1 MKRSIIFFLCVVFVL
16 LLVSFPRPGYSI
28 RKDTKL
34 ILDQLQ
40 QLERI
45 IKDLEAKITTI
56 STETNSMS
64 QRISTIE
71 EKLNA
76 VTRSQADI
84 SQNKENLLLSLQF
97 IKEEINELKNHVSK
111 INDRLLSLPTAAAP
125 TDIGSGA
132 EETNEQTTQQ
142 SPETVYYA
150 AYSDYIKKNYQL
162 AIQGFRQ
169 FIQLFPQNGLADN
182 SLYWVGECYYS
193 QKMYQEAVN
202 TFSELINDYSDGDKI
217 PDAILKKGFALIE
230 MGKQSEGISVL
241 KGLISR
247 FPLSEEASLAQQK
260 IKEVME

>member
-1 MKRSIIFFLCVVFVL
+1 MKPLIIFFLTFVV
-16 LLVSFPRPGYSI
+16 LVSLPQPGYPV
-28 RKDTKL
+28 RKDTRL

-45 IKDLEAKITTI
+45 IKDLETKIDTISSETGSMVKKITI
-56 STETNSMS
+56 
-64 QRISTIE
+64 IE
-71 EKLNA
+71 ERLNA

-84 SQNKENLLLSLQF
+84 SQNKENLSLSLQF
-97 IKEEINELKNHVSK
+97 IKEEINELKNSIGK
-111 INDRLLSLPTAAAP
+111 INDRLLSLPSAAAP
-125 TDIGSGA
+125 VSGTIA
-132 EETNEQTTQQ
+132 GEETNQPTTVQ

-150 AYSDYIKKNYQL
+150 AYSDYIKKNYPL

-182 SLYWVGECYYS
+182 SLYWIGECYYS

-202 TFSELINDYSDGDKI
+202 TFTELITSYSDGDKI

-230 MGKQSEGISVL
+230 MGNQSEGISVL
-241 KGLISR
+241 KELISR

-260 IKEVME
+260 IREVME